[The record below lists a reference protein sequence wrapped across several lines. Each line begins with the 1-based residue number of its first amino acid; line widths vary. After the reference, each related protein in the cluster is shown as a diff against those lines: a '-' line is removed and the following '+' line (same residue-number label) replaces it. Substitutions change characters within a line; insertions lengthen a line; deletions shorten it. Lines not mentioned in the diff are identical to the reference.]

1 MAIDE
6 KKLLAD
12 LEDESRLIP
21 PIEENRDM
29 FYFYSGWNTV
39 VVGLRCLVNKQPKL
53 SLEKL
58 QAIKASENWIPFK
71 LRKADDEE
79 REYFG
84 CDEVLDCQLP
94 DEDQEILI
102 SYKSGYVG
110 VDTFMYDDGGWYLDS
125 GCEFVTE
132 AVAWMPKP
140 EIYKGEEKNE

>member
-6 KKLLAD
+6 KKLKDDIWKYALTCKNTSFEFARRMSD
-12 LEDESRLIP
+12 IEKIIDE
-21 PIEENRDM
+21 
-29 FYFYSGWNTV
+29 
-39 VVGLRCLVNKQPKL
+39 QPKL
-53 SLEKL
+53 SLENKTSD
-58 QAIKASENWIPFK
+58 KWIPFK